1 MTILGDRG
9 THDTWFKFRFPM
21 AFAFRGEFKT
31 MYKFQNFMGDTFY
44 VGWKDDF
51 AYIYQSLESI
61 GKRIY
66 KEIYREKKECF
77 KDQKEARSF
86 FSNKWHR
93 GSYENPIFYNL
104 KGD

>member
-9 THDTWFKFRFPM
+9 NRIDDTWFKFRFPM
-21 AFAFRGEFKT
+21 AFRGEFKT

-86 FSNKWHR
+86 FGNKWHR